1 MLTLNISDSVRPS
14 NQATKNRPSIETN
27 NTESN
32 ESSRVGDLNFTLS
45 ENSMQSFDM
54 PVINLQDTNQQVDYS
69 MLDCDITITRRS
81 MVRPR
86 ELT

>member
-27 NTESN
+27 ITESN
-32 ESSRVGDLNFTLS
+32 GSSRVGDLNFTLS